1 MRSATIYL
9 AGCYVSYGTLS
20 VGQAIQV
27 GGLANDMQHIVRCF
41 FETAPELVQIF
52 QPLGRVCDMLNAKPK
67 IEPHPDTPPKLK
79 PESFEGAIEFKDV
92 DFTFPS
98 EPTKQILHKLSF
110 KISPGEKVGFV
121 GGTGSGKSTSI
132 KLIERFYEQQA
143 GSIMLDG
150 RDITEYDVH

>member
-20 VGQAIQV
+20 VGQAVQA
-27 GGLANDMQHIVRCF
+27 GGLANDMQHIFRSF

-67 IEPHPDTPPKLK
+67 IEPHPDSPPKLK
-79 PESFEGAIEFKDV
+79 PASFEGEIEFQNV
-92 DFTFPS
+92 NFTYPS
-98 EPTKQILHKLSF
+98 EPQKPILQDLSF

-121 GGTGSGKSTSI
+121 GGTGSGKST
-132 KLIERFYEQQA
+132 
-143 GSIMLDG
+143 
-150 RDITEYDVH
+150 